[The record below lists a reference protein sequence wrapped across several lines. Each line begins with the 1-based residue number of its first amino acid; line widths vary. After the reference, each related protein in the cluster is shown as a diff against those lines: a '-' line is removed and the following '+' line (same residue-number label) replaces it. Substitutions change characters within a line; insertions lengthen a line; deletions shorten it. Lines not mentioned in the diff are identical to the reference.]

1 MVLFLNGNRPPRFL
15 PDLRILGIGSV
26 FGFVTLYF
34 FMLSHTFPEEE
45 MEAWSS
51 EEQRAYKSIA
61 FPDSLGWAV
70 SVSWN

>member
-1 MVLFLNGNRPPRFL
+1 M
-15 PDLRILGIGSV
+15 

-34 FMLSHTFPEEE
+34 FMLSRTFPEEE
-45 MEAWSS
+45 VEAWSS
-51 EEQRAYKSIA
+51 EEQRAYTSIA

>member
-1 MVLFLNGNRPPRFL
+1 M
-15 PDLRILGIGSV
+15 

-34 FMLSHTFPEEE
+34 FMLSRTFPEEE
-45 MEAWSS
+45 VEAWSS